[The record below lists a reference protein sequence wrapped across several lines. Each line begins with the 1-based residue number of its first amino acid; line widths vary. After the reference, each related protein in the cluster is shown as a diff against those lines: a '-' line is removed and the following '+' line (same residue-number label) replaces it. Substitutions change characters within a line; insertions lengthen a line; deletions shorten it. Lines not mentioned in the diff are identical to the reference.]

1 MFSVVPAWSTS
12 PTRHRLNHQPL
23 DSIIRMRTG
32 IVTKL
37 AGAALRLV
45 VVAPALMGLFG
56 AVESVYRPGSWFTPM
71 SRFWYLPL
79 FSGLFALLC
88 LLPYFDT
95 LFRKAVK
102 PVFLSVILLACAF
115 KLRHEFL
122 PFHYA
127 APELATHPA
136 YLREFEEAKKQP
148 NGLGFSSQR
157 NEGGKMF
164 WMVKKANYST
174 QNVVL
179 SGSFYL
185 VPLVL
190 FLLRSYEVRRGIT
203 WRNFTS
209 PPQSA
214 PASEHAAPSSTAL

>member
-1 MFSVVPAWSTS
+1 MW
-12 PTRHRLNHQPL
+12 L
-23 DSIIRMRTG
+23 
-32 IVTKL
+32 
-37 AGAALRLV
+37 GA
-45 VVAPALMGLFG
+45 
-56 AVESVYRPGSWFTPM
+56 AVESVYRPGLWFEPM

-88 LLPYFDT
+88 LLPYFGT

-102 PVFLSVILLACAF
+102 PVFLSVVLLTCAF
-115 KLRHEFL
+115 RLRHEFL

-127 APELATHPA
+127 SPELASHPA

-157 NEGGKMF
+157 DEGGKML
-164 WMVKKANYST
+164 WIVNKADYST
-174 QNVVL
+174 QNVVI

-190 FLLRSYEVRRGIT
+190 FLLRSYEFRRGIT
-203 WRNFTS
+203 WRNFMT

-214 PASEHAAPSSTAL
+214 APASEDAAPSSTAL